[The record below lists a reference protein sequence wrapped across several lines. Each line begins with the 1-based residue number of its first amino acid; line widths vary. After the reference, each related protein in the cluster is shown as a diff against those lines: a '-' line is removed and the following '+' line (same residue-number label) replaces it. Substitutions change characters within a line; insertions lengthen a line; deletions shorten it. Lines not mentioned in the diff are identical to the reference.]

1 MSAESKTPSFDNDF
15 VPATDEVFTRAWSAA
30 TGKTIR
36 ALGGEHIAGIDI
48 LELGEKI
55 IAADVDLGDRASI
68 ETLAAAVECMTSP
81 HYRPQLIAAAVTA
94 AADRIFLSNYGPE
107 ALWRKEQRQRDVLT

>member
-1 MSAESKTPSFDNDF
+1 MSAESKIPSFENDF
-15 VPATDEVFTRAWSAA
+15 VSATDEVFTRAWSAT

-48 LELGEKI
+48 LELAEKI
-55 IAADVDLGDRASI
+55 IAAEVDLGDQASI
-68 ETLAAAVECMTSP
+68 EALAAAIECTTAIK
-81 HYRPQLIAAAVTA
+81 YRPQLIAAAITA
-94 AADRIFLSNYGPE
+94 AADKIFLSSYGPE